1 MLLEQLIIGF
11 AAGKDVALL
20 AHAPRHEKAK
30 YYGLGLI
37 ILAISLLA
45 LFSMAMSM
53 SLVYP
58 PAAHGH
64 DLAEFGR
71 QIVICT
77 ISLVWGL
84 VVFNYYRFSLSLDTV
99 QKTKIQLTDLWPF
112 LVRFGFGIVLG
123 IAVGIPVTVMLL
135 QKEIA
140 NEMTPQ
146 QVEILETL
154 KAHSVAKYED
164 PLNTEYARLLETL
177 TEVASLKDKLAS
189 EKKLKSANPITLLRL
204 DEQIGEKDL
213 QAKKIKAEIDELR
226 TLSQAELLITEIEYK
241 SRNSL
246 INSIQKTIHKNPYL
260 TALICLFVLL
270 ALTFPALY
278 QLYSLPGIYDYLTEY
293 EGHYIL
299 AEHGVIAKGGQ
310 VYSRTH
316 EVNVPYFSK
325 ARAILKLEKQA
336 LFEKL
341 K

>member
-1 MLLEQLIIGF
+1 MLLEQLIVGF
-11 AAGKDVALL
+11 AAGKDVDLL

-45 LFSMAMSM
+45 LFSMAVSM

-58 PAAHGH
+58 PAGHGK
-64 DLAEFGR
+64 DIAAFGR
-71 QIVICT
+71 NAVIGT

-112 LVRFGFGIVLG
+112 LVRFGFGVVLG
-123 IAVGIPVTVMLL
+123 VAVGIPVSVMLL

-146 QVEILETL
+146 QVEILDAL
-154 KAHSVAKYED
+154 KAQSIAKYEGS
-164 PLNTEYARLLETL
+164 LNTEYARLLEML
-177 TEVASLKDKLAS
+177 TETTSLKDKLAS
-189 EKKLKSANPITLLRL
+189 EKKLTRANPKTLNQLEVQI
-204 DEQIGEKDL
+204 DENNI
-213 QAKKIKAEIDELR
+213 QAKKIRANIDELR
-226 TLSQAELLITEIEYK
+226 GHSQDELLIIEAEYK

-246 INSIQKTIHKNPYL
+246 INSIQKTIGKNPYL

-278 QLYSLPGIYDYLTEY
+278 QLFSLPGIYDYLSDY

-310 VYSRTH
+310 VYSRTQ

-325 ARAILKLEKQA
+325 AQAILKLEKQA
-336 LFEKL
+336 LFERL

>member
-1 MLLEQLIIGF
+1 MLLEQLIVGF
-11 AAGKDVALL
+11 AAGKDVELL

-45 LFSMAMSM
+45 LFSMAVSM

-58 PAAHGH
+58 PAADGKE
-64 DLAEFGR
+64 LASFGR
-71 QIVICT
+71 NAVICT

-99 QKTKIQLTDLWPF
+99 QKTKIRLADLWPF
-112 LVRFGFGIVLG
+112 LVRFGFGVVLG

-146 QVEILETL
+146 QVEVLETL
-154 KAHSVAKYED
+154 KANAVAKYEEA
-164 PLNTEYARLLETL
+164 LNTKYSQLLDTF
-177 TEVASLKDKLAS
+177 TEAASLKDKLAS
-189 EKKLKSANPITLLRL
+189 EKKLKSANPKTVARL
-204 DEQIGEKDL
+204 EEQITEKDL
-213 QAKKIKAEIDELR
+213 QAQTIRAEVDDLR
-226 TLSQAELLITEIEYK
+226 TISQAEQFIAEVEYK

-278 QLYSLPGIYDYLTEY
+278 QLYSLPGIYDYLSEY

-310 VYSRTH
+310 VYSRTQ
-316 EVNVPYFSK
+316 EVDVPYFSK
-325 ARAILKLEKQA
+325 AQAILKLEKQA
-336 LFEKL
+336 LFARL

>member
-1 MLLEQLIIGF
+1 MLLEQLIVGF
-11 AAGKDVALL
+11 AAGKDVGLL

-45 LFSMAMSM
+45 LFSMAVSM

-58 PAAHGH
+58 PAADGK
-64 DLAEFGR
+64 DLASFGR
-71 QIVICT
+71 KAVICT

-99 QKTKIQLTDLWPF
+99 QKTRIRLADLWPF
-112 LVRFGFGIVLG
+112 LVRFGFGVVLG

-146 QVEILETL
+146 QVGVLETL
-154 KAHSVAKYED
+154 KANVVAKYED
-164 PLNTEYARLLETL
+164 ALNTKYSQLLDTL
-177 TEVASLKDKLAS
+177 TEAASLKDKLAN
-189 EKKLKSANPITLLRL
+189 EKKLKSANLKTVARL
-204 DEQIGEKDL
+204 EEQIGEKDH
-213 QAKKIKAEIDELR
+213 QAQTIRAEVDDLR
-226 TLSQAELLITEIEYK
+226 TLSQAEQFIAEVEYK

-278 QLYSLPGIYDYLTEY
+278 QLYSLPGIYDYLSEY

-299 AEHGVIAKGGQ
+299 AEHGVIAKSGQ
-310 VYSRTH
+310 VYSRKQ
-316 EVNVPYFSK
+316 EVDVPYFSK

-336 LFEKL
+336 LFARL